1 MKLKKRTSQNSGFS
15 SKRSGVSQNNQLEA
29 DDTLAPPETAEDFM
43 NKTGQSFAIAPKN
56 SEVRKSLPGM
66 NKSPMTKNKSGSFRS
81 RGSSN
86 HSLGSKAKS
95 P

>member
-1 MKLKKRTSQNSGFS
+1 
-15 SKRSGVSQNNQLEA
+15 
-29 DDTLAPPETAEDFM
+29 M

-66 NKSPMTKNKSGSFRS
+66 NKTPMSKRKSGSFRS

-86 HSLGSKAKS
+86 HSIGSKAKS
-95 P
+95 PRSLKGSVKSG